1 MEINESKDN
10 LRKNIIKKTKGELL
24 KCFNCGTC
32 SAGCPV
38 SQISNF
44 NPRKILRKIISGI
57 NLDEDIS
64 ACVSCYTCNARCPNG
79 INIPK
84 IIDILKIEYNLKGVE
99 NRESIF
105 NKSFL
110 DTVEK
115 NGRLYEVEMLLKY
128 KLKSGNL
135 LQDMELGLPLILKG
149 RMGIFPHKSKNAKAA
164 KEIFR
169 KVREIDERD

>member
-10 LRKNIIKKTKGELL
+10 LRNNIIRKTKGELL

-32 SAGCPV
+32 GAGCPV

-44 NPRKILRKIISGI
+44 NPRKILRKIILGI
-57 NLDEDIS
+57 NLDEDIF
-64 ACVSCYTCNARCPNG
+64 ACVSCYSCNASCPNG
-79 INIPK
+79 INISK
-84 IIDILKIEYNLKGVE
+84 IIDALKIEYQSKGVE
-99 NRESIF
+99 NHGSIF

-115 NGRLYEVEMLLKY
+115 NGRLYEIGMLLKY

-135 LQDMELGLPLILKG
+135 LQDMEFGLPLMLKG
-149 RMGIFPHKSKNAKAA
+149 KIGIFPHKSKNAKAA